1 VAGGSSESNKTEE
14 QREHERGAGLLR
26 LWAGVLVAP
35 LAFLSGLQANYT
47 LAQKLC
53 PGGPT
58 SVLHLTTLLF
68 LLLALAGGLI
78 AWRNWAR
85 AGGKW
90 PDESAERVVRNR
102 LLAAVGVM
110 ISLLS
115 ALIIVA
121 QWIPQFIFNP
131 CMR

>member
-1 VAGGSSESNKTEE
+1 MDSEKAGPAEE
-14 QREHERGAGLLR
+14 QGNSGRDTGLLR

-35 LAFLSGLQANYT
+35 LAFLCNLQADYT

-53 PGGPT
+53 PGGRT
-58 SVLHLTTLLF
+58 ALLHFVTLFF
-68 LLLALAGGLI
+68 LLLALLGGLI

-85 AGGKW
+85 AGQLW
-90 PDESAERVVRNR
+90 PDESEERVVRNR
-102 LLAAVGVM
+102 LMAAVGVM

-115 ALIIVA
+115 ALIIIA

>member
-1 VAGGSSESNKTEE
+1 MGSGESGKTEKK
-14 QREHERGAGLLR
+14 RERGRDTELLR

-35 LAFLSGLQANYT
+35 MAFLSNLQANYT
-47 LAQKLC
+47 LTQKLC
-53 PGGPT
+53 PGGRT
-58 SVLHLTTLLF
+58 SLLHCTTLFF

-78 AWRNWAR
+78 AWSNWTR
-85 AGGKW
+85 AGREW
-90 PDESAERVVRNR
+90 PDESAERVMRNR

-115 ALIIVA
+115 ALIIIA

>member
-1 VAGGSSESNKTEE
+1 VGSGESDRTEKKE
-14 QREHERGAGLLR
+14 GSGSDTGLLR
-26 LWAGVLVAP
+26 LWAGVLVA
-35 LAFLSGLQANYT
+35 LMAFLSNLQANYT

-58 SVLHLTTLLF
+58 SLLHFTTLLF
-68 LLLALAGGLI
+68 LVLALLGGLI

-85 AGGKW
+85 AGQEW

-115 ALIIVA
+115 ALIIIA